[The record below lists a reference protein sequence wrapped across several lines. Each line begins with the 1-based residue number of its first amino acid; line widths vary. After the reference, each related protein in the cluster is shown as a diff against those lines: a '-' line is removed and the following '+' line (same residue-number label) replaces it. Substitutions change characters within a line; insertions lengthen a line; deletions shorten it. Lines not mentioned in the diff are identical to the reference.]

1 MIKIQVNN
9 NKCKLHGPI
18 KDIMQIQEAFKVRNP
33 NAFFIRKKGFAQD
46 GWDGKINYITDANYF
61 KTGLLPKVCR
71 YIREELKTDI
81 EIIDD
86 RPDLGVKP
94 KFPKKVAGLT
104 PRPYQE
110 KAIKSVI
117 ENTVEGIKFPMGVL
131 NMATNA
137 GKTMIMAGIYL
148 AYKRKIPAI
157 VLINDGDLY
166 EQFKR
171 EIPELVGDDAG
182 FIRGKEKKWNN
193 FTVAM
198 VQTLSRDVRNY
209 KNQLAKFGMVLV
221 DEADLGTS
229 KSYTSILTQCH
240 NAKIR
245 VGLSGTIYMSKLAKH
260 KPKNENLRCYF
271 SDEISNIS
279 KKEMQDKGYST
290 KTIIRI
296 TRGSQ
301 VPPEK
306 GEKDWKAEYDRGI
319 TYNERRILKVIN
331 RIKWNA
337 KLKRL
342 PALVIGQ
349 FHNHIELMDMV
360 FQKELGHKYKI
371 AYVHGDVKNRRDII
385 ERFRTGKIDILIAS
399 FIIKRGKNLPLTKLL
414 INAAGSDSQATVLQ
428 LMGRLERTD
437 DSKKKAYMEDFYDEG
452 TYLQR
457 HSKHRVAYYKKE
469 GLTVIE
475 KYKQ

>member
-9 NKCKLHGPI
+9 NKCRLHGPL
-18 KDIMQIQEAFKVRNP
+18 KDLMQIQKAFKVRNP
-33 NAFFIRKKGFAQD
+33 NAFFIRKKGAVQD
-46 GWDGKINYITDANYF
+46 GWDGKINYITDSDYF
-61 KTGLLPKVCR
+61 KTGLLPKVCK
-71 YIREELKTDI
+71 YIREELKTNI
-81 EIIDD
+81 EIIDE

-94 KFPKKVAGLT
+94 RYPKKIGGLT

-110 KAIKSVI
+110 VAIRSVI
-117 ENTVEGIKFPMGVL
+117 ENVVEGIRFPMGVL

-148 AYKRKIPAI
+148 AYRRKIPAL

-166 EQFKR
+166 NQFKT

-182 FIRGKEKKWNN
+182 FIRGKEKNWGN

-198 VQTLSRDVRNY
+198 VQTLSRDVKNY
-209 KNQLAKFGMVLV
+209 RQQLSKFGMVLV

-229 KSYTSILTQCH
+229 KSYTSILTQCY

-271 SDEISNIS
+271 SEQIAHIG

-296 TRGSQ
+296 TQGSE
-301 VPPEK
+301 VPPIK

-319 TYNERRILKVIN
+319 TYNTN
-331 RIKWNA
+331 RIMKIIERVKWNA
-337 KLKRL
+337 KLKRMPL
-342 PALVIGQ
+342 LVIGQ
-349 FHNHIELMDMV
+349 FHNHIELMHMV
-360 FQKELGHKYKI
+360 FQKHLGDKFTI
-371 AYVHGDVKNRRDII
+371 AYVHGGVKNRKKILEDFRD
-385 ERFRTGKIDILIAS
+385 GYIDILISS

-437 DSKKKAYMEDFYDEG
+437 SSKKKAYMEDFFDEG
-452 TYLQR
+452 TYLKR
-457 HSKHRVAYYKKE
+457 HSKHRVIYYRKE
-469 GLTVIE
+469 GLKVIE
-475 KYKQ
+475 KYKK

>member
-9 NKCKLHGPI
+9 NKCKLFGPI
-18 KDIMQIQEAFKVRNP
+18 KDIMKMQEAFKVKNP
-33 NAFFIRKKGFAQD
+33 NAFFIRKKGYAEP

-61 KTGLLPKVCR
+61 KTGLLPKVVR
-71 YIREELKTDI
+71 YIKEELNTTV
-81 EIIDD
+81 ELIDE

-94 KFPKKVAGLT
+94 KYPKKVGELK

-110 KAIKSVI
+110 KAIKAVI
-117 ENTVEGIKFPMGVL
+117 NNTVEDIRFPMGVL

-148 AYKRKIPAI
+148 AYQRKIPAL
-157 VLINDGDLY
+157 VLINEADLY
-166 EQFKR
+166 EQFKK

-182 FIRGKEKKWNN
+182 FIRGKEKNWGN

-198 VQTLSRDVRNY
+198 VQTLSRDVKNY
-209 KNQLAKFGMVLV
+209 KNQLSKFGMVLV

-229 KSYTSILTQCH
+229 KSYTSILTQCY

-245 VGLSGTIYMSKLAKH
+245 VGLSGTIYMSKLKKH
-260 KPKNENLRCYF
+260 EPKNENLRCYF
-271 SDEISNIS
+271 SDEISAIS
-279 KKEMQDKGYST
+279 KKDMQSKGYST

-296 TRGSQ
+296 TNGSS
-301 VPPEK
+301 VPPVK

-319 TYNERRILKVIN
+319 TFNEDRINKVID

-349 FHNHIELMDMV
+349 FHNHIELMNMV
-360 FQKELGHKYKI
+360 FQKKLGNKYRI
-371 AYVHGDVKNRRDII
+371 EYVHGDVKNRKDII
-385 ERFRTGKIDILIAS
+385 ADFRDGHIDILISS

-428 LMGRLERTD
+428 LMGRLERTHET
-437 DSKKKAYMEDFYDEG
+437 KKKAYMEDFYDEG
-452 TYLQR
+452 SYLKR
-457 HSKHRVAYYKKE
+457 HSKHRVIYYKKE
-469 GLTVIE
+469 GLKVIE
-475 KYKQ
+475 EYKS